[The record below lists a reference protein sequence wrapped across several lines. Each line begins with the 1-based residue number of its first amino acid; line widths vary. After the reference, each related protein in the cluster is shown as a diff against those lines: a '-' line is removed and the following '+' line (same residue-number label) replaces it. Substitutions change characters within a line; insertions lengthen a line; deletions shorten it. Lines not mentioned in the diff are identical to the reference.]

1 MPFNFVMDLFEEE
14 ELADDTRAKLVYVE
28 EGDDGT
34 NEGSRARAIGG
45 PSLLVD
51 EREAEYYSGKRVSR
65 DQLASDDSFEDQES
79 SESGA
84 L

>member
-1 MPFNFVMDLFEEE
+1 MDLFEEE

-28 EGDDGT
+28 EGDNAT
-34 NEGSRARAIGG
+34 NEGSRAIGG
-45 PSLLVD
+45 PCLLVD
-51 EREAEYYSGKRVSR
+51 ERETEYYAGKPVSR